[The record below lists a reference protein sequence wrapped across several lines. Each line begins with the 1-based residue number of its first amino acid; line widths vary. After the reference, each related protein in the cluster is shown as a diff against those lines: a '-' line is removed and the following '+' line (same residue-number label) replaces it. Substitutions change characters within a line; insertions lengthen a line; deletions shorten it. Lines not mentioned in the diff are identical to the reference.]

1 MNMFVRGI
9 MAMRDTIMLI
19 MTILSISME
28 KNVHINRKSQSRKNI
43 NMKENALIIMI
54 NISIRGTTMIMQLT
68 ITKAITTKNINMEQ
82 NAHITMMSKTTR
94 DMIMKGTITKATT
107 MKDMITKAKI
117 TNRDKVLACKL
128 QFYTLYVFIYLFS

>member
-1 MNMFVRGI
+1 
-9 MAMRDTIMLI
+9 
-19 MTILSISME
+19 
-28 KNVHINRKSQSRKNI
+28 
-43 NMKENALIIMI
+43 
-54 NISIRGTTMIMQLT
+54 MIMQLT

-94 DMIMKGTITKATT
+94 DMIMKGIITKATT

-117 TNRDKVLACKL
+117 TSRDKVLACKL